1 MARDVNRA
9 TFMLVR
15 PMPLPGDDN
24 VPGGV
29 SPADW
34 LVEQLSPPTAN
45 VVTSIVPRGFEA
57 YAKILHP
64 VPVGSGGSE
73 TIRWAE
79 VSHWSQVPLH
89 PAIQWHEVTL
99 PEVVPS
105 LPPPWSNQGP
115 REGSLSRD
123 YTETLIE
130 DLTSFTTGPCFFAI
144 WDGYG
149 PAGVLPQ
156 PEPRGT
162 SYVERSRRCPRIRL
176 PFRDYEVFEGALP
189 GAVGLDASGRRFQS
203 PNVWWPEDH
212 SWCVASEID
221 LPWTYVGGSRDLIN
235 ELLHDSRLEA
245 LQVLP
250 GDPVSVDFAAWLR
263 QRIDVVAEQ
272 VVRTGSATM
281 TLAAGDVEV
290 KLELLDRV
298 NAVLITKSWRR
309 SGWAG
314 ANRPI
319 RTRKHDELLEE
330 VRRGIGGAVL
340 ALVQ

>member
-24 VPGGV
+24 VPGGG

-79 VSHWSQVPLH
+79 VSRWSQVPLH

-99 PEVVPS
+99 PEVVTS
-105 LPPPWSNQGP
+105 LPIPWSNQGP

-123 YTETLIE
+123 YTEALIE
-130 DLTSFTTGPCFFAI
+130 DLTPFTSGPCFFAI
-144 WDGYG
+144 WEGYG
-149 PAGVLPQ
+149 SAGVHPQ
-156 PEPRGT
+156 SEPRGA
-162 SYVERSRRCPRIRL
+162 SYVERSRRCPTIRL
-176 PFRDYEVFEGALP
+176 PWRDYEVFEGALP
-189 GAVGLDASGRRFQS
+189 GAVALDASGRRFQS
-203 PNVWWPEDH
+203 PNLWWTEDH

-221 LPWTYVGGSRDLIN
+221 LPWTFVGGSRDLIN

-245 LQVLP
+245 LPVLP
-250 GDPVSVDFAAWLR
+250 GDPVSVAFASWLG

-281 TLAAGDVEV
+281 TLAAGEVEV

-298 NAVLITKSWRR
+298 NAVLISKSWRG
-309 SGWAG
+309 SGWAS

-330 VRRGIGGAVL
+330 VRLGIGGAVL